1 MVFTSDHE
9 RSKKLSSSLKK
20 AKNERERAK
29 ERKDGGREEEDFH
42 VDG

>member
-1 MVFTSDHE
+1 M
-9 RSKKLSSSLKK
+9 KK
-20 AKNERERAK
+20 AKIRKKKR